1 MDGGLPHPGGGTDR
15 HKSCDSAPT
24 PVATAQL
31 SASVHVAD
39 LSAGT
44 GGGLLPRTPFHIFSS
59 TRCVMRPDTAPDPSV
74 ITFQLYALTVAMV
87 TPIPR
92 PVPV

>member
-1 MDGGLPHPGGGTDR
+1 M
-15 HKSCDSAPT
+15 
-24 PVATAQL
+24 AQL

-74 ITFQLYALTVAMV
+74 IAFQLYALTVAMV

-92 PVPV
+92 PVPA